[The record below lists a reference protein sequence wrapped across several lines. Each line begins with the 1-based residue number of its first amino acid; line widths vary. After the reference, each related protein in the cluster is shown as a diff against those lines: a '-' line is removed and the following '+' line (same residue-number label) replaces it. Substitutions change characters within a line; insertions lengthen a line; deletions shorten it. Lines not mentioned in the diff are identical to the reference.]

1 VLNSIHLP
9 KRIAKSIAVYFS
21 SDKDLH
27 RSLKNILGFYPKNI
41 ALYKLALRHSSAA
54 QQLKEGIKNSNERLE
69 FLGDSVIGA
78 IVADYLFKKFP
89 YKDEGFLTK
98 MRSKMVSRSQHNR
111 IALKLGLNV
120 LIEANSDRFG
130 SKPTSINGD
139 AYEALIGAIYLD
151 RGYAAAQ
158 QYVLNNIIDVHIDM
172 HEVETKEVDFKSK
185 FIEWAQKER
194 KEFSFEM
201 VQNTTENNEKQFTIQ
216 LLVDNQVIGTA
227 QHISKKRAEQMVA
240 EHACMTLGI

>member
-1 VLNSIHLP
+1 LP
-9 KRIAKSIAVYFS
+9 KKLTKSIAVYFS
-21 SDKDLH
+21 SDRELH
-27 RSLKNILGFYPKNI
+27 RSLKNILGFYPRNI
-41 ALYKLALRHSSAA
+41 DLYKLALRHSSAA
-54 QQLKEGIKNSNERLE
+54 HQLKEGIKNSNERLE
-69 FLGDSVIGA
+69 FLGDSVIGT

-98 MRSKMVSRSQHNR
+98 MRSKMVSRAQHNK
-111 IALKLGLNV
+111 IALKLGLN
-120 LIEANSDRFG
+120 LLMEANNDRFG
-130 SKPTSINGD
+130 SRLGSIYGD

-151 RGYAAAQ
+151 KGYSAAQ
-158 QYVLNNIIDVHIDM
+158 QYVVNHIIDVHIDM

-201 VQNTTENNEKQFTIQ
+201 LANGVESADKQFTIQ
-216 LLVDNQVIGTA
+216 LVVDNEILGTV

-240 EHACMTLGI
+240 EQACMALGI